1 MQYTNDDKKMTDKD
15 LGFKLRKLREEN
27 GVSQQ
32 TLAIDLDISQS
43 KISKIE
49 NGTEK
54 LTVPY
59 FLKVLTYFSL
69 SADEIVQFLE
79 NTKNNKPLPH
89 I

>member
-1 MQYTNDDKKMTDKD
+1 MQDTIRKKMTDKN
-15 LGFKLRKLREEN
+15 LGFKLRKLREEK
-27 GVSQQ
+27 GISQQ

-54 LTVPY
+54 ITVPY

-69 SADEIVQFLE
+69 SPKEIVEFLE
-79 NTKNNKPLPH
+79 QKEKP
-89 I
+89 